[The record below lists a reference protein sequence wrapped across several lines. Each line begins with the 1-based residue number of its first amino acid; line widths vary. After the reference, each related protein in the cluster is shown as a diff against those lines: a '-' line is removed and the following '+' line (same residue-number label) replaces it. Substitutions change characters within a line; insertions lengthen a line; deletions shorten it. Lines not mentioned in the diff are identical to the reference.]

1 MLLIFIKYRT
11 QVWQAILG
19 PTILPN
25 GEIKREST
33 VYQKQISNMIFNI
46 LNTKSID
53 IGFNKYNLKRNISKH
68 EINLNEIKK
77 IELETVS
84 LK

>member
-25 GEIKREST
+25 GEIKSEST

-46 LNTKSID
+46 LNSNSID
-53 IGFNKYNLKRNISKH
+53 IEFNKQNTKKDITKH
-68 EINLNEIKK
+68 DFNLNEIKK
-77 IELETVS
+77 TELETVS
-84 LK
+84 MK